1 MSTDLHWKTAG
12 KLPVKSI

>member
-12 KLPVKSI
+12 TLPV